1 MSKTNK
7 RNQNNKKTS
16 DKVIATVCVVFA
28 LLIAA
33 VLVLNVLGE
42 AGVFIRHQNAAE
54 RGDVVVDAAMLSF
67 FYNDHLLNWY
77 NQYYSYMSYC
87 SIDLSGDL
95 RTQQFGGGLDTYLF
109 GQYEGTWYDYFLD
122 SVKEEINMYVTYAVA
137 AKAAG
142 LSISEEDKAEIDGI
156 INDLKASLKEADAS
170 FSDWYGKGVK
180 EKDVRRCYE
189 LIYLASKF
197 NDHKIAELESALEAD
212 DEPVYTFVEE
222 NKGDFYT
229 AKYLSYKISLSS
241 KNFAKDEL
249 YDNAVAE
256 AKAAA
261 EKIAEAKTPAQFVEL
276 VDEYEASKET
286 ETETGTGTETG
297 TETGTGTETETETLS
312 PEEEL
317 ESKIEKL
324 EGSINYETDDELG
337 EWIFEE
343 SASVNDSKVIEETG
357 TETVKETEK
366 ETEEETEQGSESG
379 TESQSGSNNETTKT
393 YDTYKVTVYLLTQTP
408 SLDMSLTKDMAFLV
422 TDSKDIATAFVESF
436 KNGEMT
442 RERFE
447 ELASAK
453 YDELFTNHEHSED
466 DGHVDPV
473 FSYDNVEKAQDK
485 YFAESYDKI
494 NQWLDTGALEENT
507 LSDVIEI
514 KIEGKT
520 DAEDQT
526 YYAIV
531 FFESYNVKAWYANA
545 YDGVLNEQFKDW
557 YDTELKNNPVVYDE
571 KALYDINTLKMYPA
585 SSDGHSH

>member
-16 DKVIATVCVVFA
+16 DKVIAAVCVVFA

-42 AGVFIRHQNAAE
+42 AGVFIRHQNVAE

-77 NQYYSYMSYC
+77 NQYYAYMGYC

-95 RTQQFGGGLDTYLF
+95 RTQQFGGGIDTYLF

-122 SVKEEINMYVTYAVA
+122 SVKDEINMYVTYAVA

-142 LSISEEDKAEIDGI
+142 LSISDEDKAEIDGI
-156 INDLKASLKEADAS
+156 IKDLKESLKEAGAS

-197 NDHKIAELESALEAD
+197 NDHKLAELESALEAD
-212 DEPVYTFVEE
+212 DEPVYTFREE

-249 YDNAVAE
+249 YDNAVAA

-276 VDEYEASKET
+276 VEEYEASKKTET
-286 ETETGTGTETG
+286 ETKKETETGTG
-297 TETGTGTETETETLS
+297 TETETLS

-337 EWIFEE
+337 KWIFEE

-357 TETVKETEK
+357 TETVKVTEK
-366 ETEEETEQGSESG
+366 ETEEETESGSESG
-379 TESQSGSNNETTKT
+379 TESKSDSKKETTKT

-422 TDSKDIATAFVESF
+422 TDSKDIATAFAESF
-436 KNGEMT
+436 KSGEMT
-442 RERFE
+442 RDRFE

-453 YDELFTNHEHSED
+453 YDELFANHEHSEEED
-466 DGHVDPV
+466 HVDPV
-473 FSYDNVEKAQDK
+473 FSYDNVEKAQDN
-485 YFAESYDKI
+485 YFAAAYDKI
-494 NQWLDTGALEENT
+494 NQWLDTGKLEKNT

-526 YYAIV
+526 YYALV

-545 YDGVLNEQFKDW
+545 YDGVLNKQFEDW
-557 YDTELKNNPVVYDE
+557 YEAELKNNPVVYDE
-571 KALYDINTLKMYPA
+571 EALYDINTLKMYPT
-585 SSDGHSH
+585 SSDGHDH